1 MPTNP
6 LTHHI
11 DVQYVV
17 PAEGLPGEDDFEAWS
32 RVALAG
38 RRDGAEL
45 CVRIVSREESA
56 QLNRRYRHKTGA
68 TNVLSF
74 PADLPDYVE
83 DPYLGDLVICAEVVA
98 EEAHEQGKNPMH
110 HWAHMFIH
118 GVLHLLGYDHQDDA
132 QARVMEALEVELLA
146 HMGLSNPYLLQA
158 E

>member
-1 MPTNP
+1 MSMPAVFPILNPTSWCATGWCSASWKRMPRTLKSMPTNP

-45 CVRIVSREESA
+45 CVRIVSREESG

-98 EEAHEQGKNPMH
+98 E
-110 HWAHMFIH
+110 
-118 GVLHLLGYDHQDDA
+118 
-132 QARVMEALEVELLA
+132 
-146 HMGLSNPYLLQA
+146 
-158 E
+158 